1 MGACLDVINNAART
15 LLIEANAVTDNP
27 LVFNGEVLSG
37 GNFHAEPVALA
48 ADTLALAAAEIGALS
63 ERRIALLIDSSIS
76 GLPAFLTPRPGVNSG
91 FMIAHV
97 TAAALASEN
106 KSLAHPAS
114 VDSLPTSANQE
125 DHVSMAT
132 FAARRLGEMAE
143 NTRTIVAIELLA
155 AAQGIDFHRP
165 MTSSPLLEKVHAALR
180 EKVDKLENDRY
191 LAPDIEAA
199 LALIASGALPRLLP
213 EGILPAAFD

>member
-1 MGACLDVINNAART
+1 
-15 LLIEANAVTDNP
+15 
-27 LVFNGEVLSG
+27 
-37 GNFHAEPVALA
+37 
-48 ADTLALAAAEIGALS
+48 
-63 ERRIALLIDSSIS
+63 
-76 GLPAFLTPRPGVNSG
+76 
-91 FMIAHV
+91 
-97 TAAALASEN
+97 
-106 KSLAHPAS
+106 
-114 VDSLPTSANQE
+114 
-125 DHVSMAT
+125 MAT

-199 LALIASGALPRLLP
+199 LALIASDALPRLLP